1 MEAVPRW
8 LGREAVLVLAGLL
21 DGIVEE
27 SGNVTQMVSLQ
38 TTGGGF
44 ELLNSRQID
53 PRLGFLPPGWIF
65 RQILTDDQLGLGSVD
80 VKVELFDDADER
92 LSEREGED
100 ISRLLREHESRMTY
114 LRIRPVVSCPR
125 ATPDG
130 EEIVAVVGTWV
141 WVSVPFPVILADDGQ
156 VLAIL

>member
-44 ELLNSRQID
+44 ELLDSRQID
-53 PRLGFLPPGWIF
+53 PGLGFLPP
-65 RQILTDDQLGLGSVD
+65 
-80 VKVELFDDADER
+80 
-92 LSEREGED
+92 
-100 ISRLLREHESRMTY
+100 
-114 LRIRPVVSCPR
+114 
-125 ATPDG
+125 
-130 EEIVAVVGTWV
+130 
-141 WVSVPFPVILADDGQ
+141 
-156 VLAIL
+156 